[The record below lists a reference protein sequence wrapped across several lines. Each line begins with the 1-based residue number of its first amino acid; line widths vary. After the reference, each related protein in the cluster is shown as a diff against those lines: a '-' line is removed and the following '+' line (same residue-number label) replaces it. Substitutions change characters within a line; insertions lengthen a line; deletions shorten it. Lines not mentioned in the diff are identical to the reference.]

1 MSTSTAREQSVA
13 ITEDREADAS
23 ELRRELPPASLR
35 GRLLGNR
42 YLPDRL
48 LSSSPFG
55 ARYLADDLSRSEAVC
70 VELLPRRALAVWS
83 EIRAVATR
91 VTELGEPSIAPL
103 LGHGVAAG
111 AWPFW
116 VTAHGHTLRDELA
129 AGGAFELARVAR
141 IGARCAKA
149 LASAHAAR
157 VLHGALAPDRI
168 LLDSASSLARITG
181 FGLAPLVRAN
191 GDVLFGSP
199 PELYHYAS
207 PEHARGEPLEARS
220 DVYSLGVILY
230 ELAVGTTPFQGS
242 ATAVL
247 RQHRRAEAELPS
259 RRLRSPD
266 LALRAFDKIVARCLA
281 KRPEER
287 YAGSAEL
294 AVDLT
299 RLQAALAR
307 LTPEPSW
314 MRDEEASGPRVAP
327 QPAPRAQRE
336 VSAARLPPKR
346 RGSLPAMPKVIVQGG

>member
-1 MSTSTAREQSVA
+1 MSTSTAREQSAA

-35 GRLLGNR
+35 GRLLANR
-42 YLPDRL
+42 YLPESL
-48 LSSSPFG
+48 LSQGPFG
-55 ARYLADDLSRSEAVC
+55 VRYLADDLSRSEAVC
-70 VELLPRRALAVWS
+70 VELLPRRALIVWS
-83 EIRAVATR
+83 EIRAVSKR
-91 VTELGEPSIAPL
+91 VAELGEPNIAPL

-116 VTAHGHTLRDELA
+116 VTEHGRTLRDELA
-129 AGGAFELARVAR
+129 ASGAFELSRVAR

-149 LASAHAAR
+149 LAAAHAAN

-168 LLDSASSLARITG
+168 LLDPSTPLGLARITG

-220 DVYSLGVILY
+220 DVYALGAILY
-230 ELAVGTTPFQGS
+230 ELAVGATPFQGS

-247 RQHRRAEAELPS
+247 RQHRRAEPELPS

-287 YAGSAEL
+287 YPGAAEL
-294 AVDLT
+294 AVDLA
-299 RLQAALAR
+299 RLEAALAR
-307 LTPEPSW
+307 LAPE
-314 MRDEEASGPRVAP
+314 DEPSGPRVAP
-327 QPAPRAQRE
+327 APVPRAQRE
-336 VSAARLPPKR
+336 VSSARLPPKR
-346 RGSLPAMPKVIVQGG
+346 RDALPTVPKVIVQGG